1 MSIEINTLTSTT
13 LDLLP
18 KLDCGACGYKTC
30 IDFSNAVD
38 NKESELK
45 RCIHVK
51 TIEKSSSDHANC
63 LNCVGENLGVKLGWK
78 DSLKREFDFI
88 LDIFEGEIGPK
99 ETILPYNPTLVK
111 ELGVKK
117 VM

>member
-1 MSIEINTLTSTT
+1 MSNEINTLTSAT

-38 NKESELK
+38 NNESELK

-51 TIEKSSSDHANC
+51 NVEKKIC
-63 LNCVGENLGVKLGWK
+63 
-78 DSLKREFDFI
+78 
-88 LDIFEGEIGPK
+88 
-99 ETILPYNPTLVK
+99 
-111 ELGVKK
+111 
-117 VM
+117 